1 MVTITTR
8 LPETGLELPSPAE
21 LARLRKIVLAAHP
34 WLRDGA
40 PAEREFVRAFWAAGM
55 AFRTASPCR
64 SRSFAAFVDDACEL
78 LTQYGSEGVGGSAF
92 MAACLAH
99 GDICWQKPDA
109 TIGALLE
116 IGLNAYQGGKCANA
130 WRDILAGKANLLSP
144 TPRPERLT
152 AAQSASPTRIYREDR
167 ATGEMREVVADDG
180 SLWR

>member
-92 MAACLAH
+92 MAACSERECRRLGPAPP
-99 GDICWQKPDA
+99 QALKPHPSFSSRMS
-109 TIGALLE
+109 IFPKNVIIPG
-116 IGLNAYQGGKCANA
+116 
-130 WRDILAGKANLLSP
+130 
-144 TPRPERLT
+144 
-152 AAQSASPTRIYREDR
+152 
-167 ATGEMREVVADDG
+167 
-180 SLWR
+180 